1 MQQHPLQPPLNIPPV
16 MALATAI
23 SHMQLAL
30 GHLKAVL
37 QSHSPGEDDQ
47 RHLQE
52 LTESVVRLCDRHVHH
67 TKRQGTLTP
76 RGRFAEL
83 RPSFKPA
90 ESSMSLQDLRQVVE
104 MDEALGSMNFMQNPQ
119 AAEARDL
126 RRFSDA
132 ASEASGA
139 SGRSGLETRPRTN
152 TEASD
157 ASEDRSSISE
167 SIANHDYVGQDTE
180 GLEPEQELKVPTR
193 VRRALNA
200 QRNVLL
206 NLFNKLD
213 TDKSG
218 VLEADE
224 LKSALRAVGQH
235 PQRAEKL
242 IAAADENCNGKVE
255 IHEWIHVVDRLVA
268 GKGGAVMENFTKAL
282 VKADYGNNN
291 NNINL
296 RDARSYTWT
305 WDDKPWYWMI
315 SGQGTFRLCWDILLF
330 CLLVYVAVVMPYT
343 LAYLPESDFQ
353 NGMNV
358 FMTSCFCFDI
368 LLNFRTTFLDEAGEE
383 VRSPCLVGKQYLRSW
398 FLLDFVTAVP
408 FEQVTDAISAE
419 SVGGLKLLRTSKIF
433 KILRVVRAIKLWK
446 ILRASELG
454 SILEDFVMHSNS
466 GRRAFEL
473 FRILVA
479 CCLLCHLLACFMHI
493 SGSGFLETY
502 EWTGDSAASQYICS
516 LYWAMTTVTTVGYG
530 DIIPRSDGERIFTMA
545 AMIIGGAFYGYVVG
559 NISVI
564 LASNDVNWRAHKE
577 RLDLIESWISHHR
590 FPAQLRRKI
599 WAFYKKA
606 VSGQVVWDDGV
617 VFAEL
622 TVELREEVAS
632 YLIHPELQKNLVFR
646 GVPQSVMIRI
656 VGILQQINVKKG
668 EPVVPFGSFSF
679 GMFILLDGAAILEK
693 DVEPFEVNDFSRD
706 LLSAHHVTSAEGGK
720 KLTELLRRS
729 DSFGEEV
736 LLGLRAQYEYS
747 VTPQR
752 RTVML
757 LLPRDQFMERLSGMP
772 EVFTIMRTNFTT

>member
-1 MQQHPLQPPLNIPPV
+1 
-16 MALATAI
+16 
-23 SHMQLAL
+23 MQLAL

-37 QSHSPGEDDQ
+37 QSHPPGEDDQ

-52 LTESVVRLCDRHVHH
+52 LTESVVKLCDRHVHH
-67 TKRQGTLTP
+67 HHMRRQGTLTP
-76 RGRFAEL
+76 RGRFAQL
-83 RPSFKPA
+83 QPSLKPA
-90 ESSMSLQDLRQVVE
+90 ESSLSLQERRQVV
-104 MDEALGSMNFMQNPQ
+104 DLDDALGSTNFMQNPQ
-119 AAEARDL
+119 AAEALDL
-126 RRFSDA
+126 RRLSDA
-132 ASEASGA
+132 ASEASEA
-139 SGRSGLETRPRTN
+139 SGGRRRTN
-152 TEASD
+152 SEASEVSEV
-157 ASEDRSSISE
+157 SEDRSSMVESLANSE
-167 SIANHDYVGQDTE
+167 FVGQDLE
-180 GLEPEQELKVPTR
+180 GPEAEQELKVPTR

-224 LKSALRAVGQH
+224 LKNALRAVGQH

-268 GKGGAVMENFTKAL
+268 GKGGAVMENFAKAL

-291 NNINL
+291 NKNM

-305 WDDKPWYWMI
+305 WDKPWRWMI

-383 VRSPCLVGKQYLRSW
+383 VRSPYLVGKQYLRSW

-408 FEQVTDAISAE
+408 FEQVTDAVSAE

-564 LASNDVNWRAHKE
+564 LASNNVNWRAHKE

-606 VSGQVVWDDGV
+606 VRGQVVWDDGV

-622 TVELREEVAS
+622 TIELREEVAS

-668 EPVVPFGSFSF
+668 ETVVPFGSFSF

-693 DVEPFEVNDFSRD
+693 DMEPFEVNDFSRD
-706 LLSAHHVTSAEGGK
+706 ILSAHVTPAEDGK